1 MRARRNLASAVAGL
15 ILAVA
20 ALFSTNAPAAAATT
34 LQGSAG
40 FVTYGYVICGQDS
53 WPTRIDGIVHWVLK
67 EVVLHGG
74 VYWALGPVS
83 TEVEINDPGLIRDDC
98 QRPYLTPRLF
108 SLKNSS
114 GTVVASY
121 QTANDNFSY
130 AGCLAEQSDPNYW
143 SMSQGCNHTTYY
155 FKLTHPAGYIYY
167 GASVLPY
174 DGLGLAGNTGW
185 RSLGG

>member
-15 ILAVA
+15 ILAVT
-20 ALFSTNAPAAAATT
+20 ALFSATTPAAAATT
-34 LQGSAG
+34 LQGNAG
-40 FVTYGYVICGQDS
+40 FTTWGTMICGTQP
-53 WPTRIDGIVHWVLK
+53 WYTEMKGYLHWKLT

-83 TEVEINDPGLIRDDC
+83 AAVEINDPGLIRDDC
-98 QRPYLTPRLF
+98 RPYLTPRLF

-114 GTVVASY
+114 GTVVASN
-121 QTANDNFSY
+121 QTANDSMSY
-130 AGCLAEQSDPNYW
+130 LGCMGYLDDPNYW
-143 SMSQGCNHTTYY
+143 DMSQGCHQGSYY

-167 GASVLPY
+167 GASMLPA
-174 DGLGLAGNTGW
+174 DGLGLNGNTGW